1 MIEISFLTGEML
13 LLAGWLLARALVWLA
28 RKNIDWRRE
37 AQLLPMLI
45 NLGVIVRFAFYP
57 MRLVNGRVEPLV
69 FDPDMVFPL
78 WINLRPLVHLFDF
91 ASTRDLLLNGL
102 GNIAMFIPTG
112 ILIPILYSRRN
123 TFWKVLVSGAL
134 ISLCIEII
142 QLPFYVRSTDI
153 DDLILNTTGVALGYG
168 VYALARAISGR
179 GKKHS

>member
-13 LLAGWLLARALVWLA
+13 LLAGWLLARAAVWLA

-45 NLGVIVRFAFYP
+45 NLGVIVRFVFYP

-78 WINLRPLVHLFDF
+78 WVNLRPLVHLFDF

-179 GKKHS
+179 AKKHS